1 MPATANARL
10 VQVDALRGFAL
21 LGILSVNIWAF
32 ADPYYASAASN
43 PAYASLLD
51 HGVRLLVA
59 LLFETKFYLLFS
71 FLFGYSFTLQ
81 MAAAERAEA
90 AFVPRML
97 RRQLALLALGLAH
110 GALLYYGEILSTY
123 ALLGL
128 VLLAARN
135 LAAAHA
141 RRWAIGL
148 VVVACSLWMVL
159 GILQGLEGEWVGAGH
174 DEAQAKLAAFS
185 AGALQTLQF
194 HSREVWNTVPALW
207 LLQGPS
213 ALAMFLFGYAAGRQQ
228 WLASPQAW
236 EPRAGRLLLMT
247 APLGLLGALVYA
259 LAAAYRPGGG
269 LETFAFGLGQL
280 TAPLLTAAYG
290 LGMLALFNTP
300 RGARLCARLA
310 PLGKMALSN
319 YLMQSIVL
327 GLLFT
332 GYGAGGINQVEPW
345 LLLPMAATIFI
356 LQMWLSTHWLR
367 RHPYG
372 PFEWLLRAATLLAWP
387 QWRREAR

>member
-1 MPATANARL
+1 MPATATARL

-21 LGILSVNIWAF
+21 FGILSVNIWAF
-32 ADPYYASAASN
+32 ADPFYASTSSN
-43 PAYASLLD
+43 PAYASALD

-59 LLFETKFYLLFS
+59 WLFETKFYLLFS

-97 RRQLALLALGLAH
+97 RRQLALLALGLVH

-135 LAAAHA
+135 LSAARA

-148 VVVACSLWMVL
+148 VVVACALWMVL
-159 GILQGLEGEWVGAGH
+159 GLLQGLGGEWVGTAHG
-174 DEAQAKLAAFS
+174 EGQAKLAAFS

-194 HSREVWNTVPALW
+194 HSREVWATVPALW

-228 WLASPQAW
+228 WLASPQTW
-236 EPRAGRLLLMT
+236 EPRTRRLLLMT
-247 APLGLLGALVYA
+247 APLGLLGALLYA
-259 LAAAYRPGGG
+259 LTAAYKPGGG

-280 TAPLLTAAYG
+280 TAPLLTAAYC
-290 LGMLALFNTP
+290 LLMLALFNTTA
-300 RGARLCARLA
+300 GARLCARLA

-319 YLMQSIVL
+319 YLMQSMLL

-332 GYGAGGINQVEPW
+332 GYGAGWINQVEPW
-345 LLLPMAATIFI
+345 LLLPMAAAIFI
-356 LQMWLSTHWLR
+356 LQMWLSAHWLR

-387 QWRREAR
+387 NWRRSE

>member
-1 MPATANARL
+1 MTSAANTRL

-32 ADPYYASAASN
+32 ADPYYASTTSN
-43 PAYASLLD
+43 PAYAGALD
-51 HGVRLLVA
+51 HLIRLLIA

-90 AFVPRML
+90 AFVPRMV
-97 RRQLALLALGLAH
+97 RRQVALLALGLVH

-135 LAAAHA
+135 LSPA
-141 RRWAIGL
+141 RAGRWAIGL
-148 VVVACSLWMVL
+148 VVVTCSMWMVL
-159 GILQGLEGEWVGAGH
+159 GLLQGLEGTWIGAINH
-174 DEAQAKLAAFS
+174 DAAQKLTAFS
-185 AGALQTLQF
+185 GSALQTLHF
-194 HSREVWNTVPALW
+194 HSQQLARTLPALW
-207 LLQGPS
+207 ILQGPS

-228 WLASPQAW
+228 WLASPWAW
-236 EPRAGRLLLMT
+236 DKRVWQLLLWT
-247 APLGLLGALVYA
+247 APLGLLGAFGYA
-259 LAAAYRPGGG
+259 LTAAYAPGGG
-269 LETFAFGLGQL
+269 LETFAFGIGQL
-280 TAPLLTAAYG
+280 TAPLLTITYG
-290 LGMLALFNTP
+290 VLMLVLFNSTV
-300 RGARLCARLA
+300 GTRLCALLA

-319 YLMQSIVL
+319 YLMQSAVL

-332 GYGAGGINQVEPW
+332 GYGAGWINRIEPL
-345 LLLPMAATIFI
+345 LLLPMVAAIFL
-356 LQMWLSTHWLR
+356 LQMGLSAYWLH

-372 PFEWLLRAATLLAWP
+372 PLEWLLRAVTLLAWP
-387 QWRREAR
+387 SWRRTG

>member
-21 LGILSVNIWAF
+21 FGILSVNIWAF
-32 ADPYYASAASN
+32 ADPYYASTSSN
-43 PAYASLLD
+43 PTYASVLD

-59 LLFETKFYLLFS
+59 WLFETKFYLLFS

-97 RRQLALLALGLAH
+97 RRQLALLILGLAH

-128 VLLAARN
+128 VLLAVRN
-135 LAAAHA
+135 LSAARA

-159 GILQGLEGEWVGAGH
+159 GVLQGLEGQWVGTGH

-185 AGALQTLQF
+185 AGALQTVQF
-194 HSREVWNTVPALW
+194 HSREVWATVPALW

-228 WLASPQAW
+228 WLASSQAW
-236 EPRAGRLLLMT
+236 APRTRRLLLMT

-259 LAAAYRPGGG
+259 LTAAYRPGGG

-280 TAPLLTAAYG
+280 TAPLLTATYC
-290 LGMLALFNTP
+290 LGMLALFNTAT
-300 RGARLCARLA
+300 GARLCACLA

-319 YLMQSIVL
+319 YLMQSMVL

-332 GYGAGGINQVEPW
+332 GYGAGWVNQVEPW
-345 LLLPMAATIFI
+345 LLLPMAAAIFI
-356 LQMWLSTHWLR
+356 LQMGLSAHWLR

-372 PFEWLLRAATLLAWP
+372 
-387 QWRREAR
+387 

>member
-1 MPATANARL
+1 MPATATARL

-21 LGILSVNIWAF
+21 FGILSVNIWAF
-32 ADPYYASAASN
+32 ADPFYASTASN
-43 PAYASLLD
+43 PAYASVLD

-97 RRQLALLALGLAH
+97 RRQLALLALGLVH

-135 LAAAHA
+135 LSAARA

-148 VVVACSLWMVL
+148 VVVACALWMVL
-159 GILQGLEGEWVGAGH
+159 GLLQGLGGEWVGTAHG
-174 DEAQAKLAAFS
+174 EGQAKLAAFS

-194 HSREVWNTVPALW
+194 HSREVWTTVPALW

-236 EPRAGRLLLMT
+236 DPRARRMLLMT

-259 LAAAYRPGGG
+259 LTAAYKPGGG

-280 TAPLLTAAYG
+280 TAPLLTAAYC
-290 LGMLALFNTP
+290 LLMLALFNTTA
-300 RGARLCARLA
+300 GARLCARLA

-319 YLMQSIVL
+319 YLMQSMLL

-332 GYGAGGINQVEPW
+332 GYGAGWINQVEPW
-345 LLLPMAATIFI
+345 LLLPMAAAIFI
-356 LQMWLSTHWLR
+356 LQMWLSAHWLR

-387 QWRREAR
+387 NWRRSQ

>member
-1 MPATANARL
+1 MPSASNERL
-10 VQVDALRGFAL
+10 VQIDALRGFAL

-32 ADPYYASAASN
+32 ADPYYASTSSN
-43 PAYASLLD
+43 PAYASMLD
-51 HGVRLLVA
+51 HGIRLLIA

-81 MAAAERAEA
+81 MAAAERANA
-90 AFVPRML
+90 AFVPRMV
-97 RRQLALLALGLAH
+97 RRQLALLIVGLAH

-128 VLLAARN
+128 VLLAVRN
-135 LAAAHA
+135 LSPASA
-141 RRWAIGL
+141 RQWAIGL
-148 VVVACSLWMVL
+148 VVVACSLWMLL
-159 GILQGLEGEWVGAGH
+159 GILQGLEGDWVGAGH
-174 DEAQAKLAAFS
+174 SEAQKKLAALS
-185 AGALQTLQF
+185 AGAVQTLQF

-228 WLASPQAW
+228 WLASPQPR
-236 EPRAGRLLLMT
+236 ESRAGRLLVVT
-247 APLGLLGALVYA
+247 APIGLLGALIYA
-259 LAAAYRPGGG
+259 LTAAYLPGGG
-269 LETFAFGLGQL
+269 LETFAFGVGQL
-280 TAPLLTAAYG
+280 TAPLLTASYC
-290 LGMLALFNTP
+290 LWMLALFNTP
-300 RGARLCARLA
+300 AGTRLCALLA

-332 GYGAGGINQVEPW
+332 GYGAGWINQIEPW
-345 LLLPMAATIFI
+345 RLLPMVAAIFAV
-356 LQMWLSTHWLR
+356 QMWLSARWLH

-372 PFEWLLRAATLLAWP
+372 PFEWLLRAVTLLAWP
-387 QWRREAR
+387 QWKRGSR

>member
-21 LGILSVNIWAF
+21 FGILSVNIWAF
-32 ADPYYASAASN
+32 ADPYYASTSSN
-43 PAYASLLD
+43 PTYASVLD

-59 LLFETKFYLLFS
+59 WLFETKFYLLFS

-97 RRQLALLALGLAH
+97 RRQLALLILGLAH

-128 VLLAARN
+128 VLLAVRN
-135 LAAAHA
+135 LSAARA

-159 GILQGLEGEWVGAGH
+159 GVLQGLEGQWVGTGH

-185 AGALQTLQF
+185 AGALQTVQF
-194 HSREVWNTVPALW
+194 HSREVWATVPALW

-228 WLASPQAW
+228 WLASSQAW
-236 EPRAGRLLLMT
+236 APRTRRLLLTT

-259 LAAAYRPGGG
+259 LTAAYRPGGG

-280 TAPLLTAAYG
+280 TAPLLTATYC
-290 LGMLALFNTP
+290 LGMLALFNTAT
-300 RGARLCARLA
+300 GARLCACLA

-319 YLMQSIVL
+319 YLMQSMVL

-332 GYGAGGINQVEPW
+332 GYGAGWVNQVEPW
-345 LLLPMAATIFI
+345 LLLPMAAAIFI
-356 LQMWLSTHWLR
+356 LQMGLSAHWLR

>member
-1 MPATANARL
+1 MPATTNARL

-32 ADPYYASAASN
+32 ADPFYASTSSN
-43 PAYASLLD
+43 PAYASALD

-59 LLFETKFYLLFS
+59 WLFETKFYLLFS

-97 RRQLALLALGLAH
+97 RRQLALLVLGLLH

-135 LAAAHA
+135 LSAARAQ
-141 RRWAIGL
+141 RWAVGL
-148 VVVACSLWMVL
+148 VVVACSLWMAL
-159 GILQGLEGEWVGAGH
+159 GVLQGLAGEWVGTGQG
-174 DEAQAKLAAFS
+174 EAQAKLTAFS

-194 HSREVWNTVPALW
+194 HSREVWTTVPALW

-228 WLASPQAW
+228 WLASPQTW
-236 EPRAGRLLLMT
+236 EPRTRRLLLMT
-247 APLGLLGALVYA
+247 APLGLLGALLYA
-259 LAAAYRPGGG
+259 LTAAYRPGGG

-280 TAPLLTAAYG
+280 TAPLLTAAYC
-290 LGMLALFNTP
+290 LLMLALFNTTS
-300 RGARLCARLA
+300 GARLCAYLA

-332 GYGAGGINQVEPW
+332 GYGAGWINQVEPW
-345 LLLPMAATIFI
+345 LLLPMAAAIFI

-387 QWRREAR
+387 NWRRSE

>member
-21 LGILSVNIWAF
+21 FGILSVNIWAF
-32 ADPYYASAASN
+32 ADPYYASTSSN
-43 PAYASLLD
+43 PTYASVLD

-59 LLFETKFYLLFS
+59 WLFETKFYLLFS

-97 RRQLALLALGLAH
+97 RRQLALLILGLAH

-135 LAAAHA
+135 LSAARA

-159 GILQGLEGEWVGAGH
+159 GVLQGLEGQWVGTGH
-174 DEAQAKLAAFS
+174 GEAQAKLAAFS
-185 AGALQTLQF
+185 AGALQTVQF
-194 HSREVWNTVPALW
+194 HSREVWTTVPALW

-228 WLASPQAW
+228 WLASSQAW
-236 EPRAGRLLLMT
+236 APRTRRLLLTT

-259 LAAAYRPGGG
+259 LTAAYRPGGG

-280 TAPLLTAAYG
+280 TAPLLTAAYC
-290 LGMLALFNTP
+290 LVMLALFNTAT
-300 RGARLCARLA
+300 GARLCACLA

-319 YLMQSIVL
+319 YLMQSMVL

-332 GYGAGGINQVEPW
+332 GYGAGWVNQVEPW
-345 LLLPMAATIFI
+345 LLLPMAAAIFI
-356 LQMWLSTHWLR
+356 LQMGLSAHWLR

>member
-21 LGILSVNIWAF
+21 FGILSVNIWAF
-32 ADPYYASAASN
+32 ADPYYASTSSN
-43 PAYASLLD
+43 PTYASVLD

-59 LLFETKFYLLFS
+59 WLFETKFYLLFS

-97 RRQLALLALGLAH
+97 RRQLALLILGLAH

-135 LAAAHA
+135 LSAARA

-159 GILQGLEGEWVGAGH
+159 GVLQGLEGQWVGTGH

-185 AGALQTLQF
+185 AGALQTVQF
-194 HSREVWNTVPALW
+194 HSREVWATVPALW

-228 WLASPQAW
+228 WLASSQAW
-236 EPRAGRLLLMT
+236 APRTRRLLLMT

-259 LAAAYRPGGG
+259 LTAAYRPGGG

-280 TAPLLTAAYG
+280 TAPLLTATYC
-290 LGMLALFNTP
+290 LGMLALFNTAT
-300 RGARLCARLA
+300 GARLCACLA

-319 YLMQSIVL
+319 YLMQSMVL

-332 GYGAGGINQVEPW
+332 GYGAGWVNQVEPW
-345 LLLPMAATIFI
+345 LLLPMAAAIFI
-356 LQMWLSTHWLR
+356 LQMGLSAHWLR

>member
-1 MPATANARL
+1 MPATATARL

-21 LGILSVNIWAF
+21 FGILSVNIWAF
-32 ADPYYASAASN
+32 ADPFYASTTSN
-43 PAYASLLD
+43 PAYASVLD

-97 RRQLALLALGLAH
+97 RRQLALLALGLVH

-135 LAAAHA
+135 LSAARA

-148 VVVACSLWMVL
+148 VVVACALWMVL
-159 GILQGLEGEWVGAGH
+159 GLLQGLGGEWVGTAHG
-174 DEAQAKLAAFS
+174 EGQAKLAAFS

-194 HSREVWNTVPALW
+194 HSREVWATVPALW

-236 EPRAGRLLLMT
+236 DPRARRMLLMT

-259 LAAAYRPGGG
+259 LTAAYKPGGG

-280 TAPLLTAAYG
+280 TAPLLTAAYC
-290 LGMLALFNTP
+290 LLMLALFNTTA
-300 RGARLCARLA
+300 GARLCAHLA

-319 YLMQSIVL
+319 YLMQSMLL

-332 GYGAGGINQVEPW
+332 GYGAGWINQVEPW
-345 LLLPMAATIFI
+345 LLLPMAAAIFI
-356 LQMWLSTHWLR
+356 LQMWLSAHWLR

-387 QWRREAR
+387 NWRRSQ

>member
-1 MPATANARL
+1 MPATATARL

-21 LGILSVNIWAF
+21 FGILSVNIWAF
-32 ADPYYASAASN
+32 ADPFYASTSSN
-43 PAYASLLD
+43 PAYASALD

-59 LLFETKFYLLFS
+59 WLFETKFYLLFS

-90 AFVPRML
+90 AFAPRML
-97 RRQLALLALGLAH
+97 RRQLALLALGLVH

-135 LAAAHA
+135 LSAARAQ
-141 RRWAIGL
+141 RWAVGL
-148 VVVACSLWMVL
+148 VVVACSLWMAL
-159 GILQGLEGEWVGAGH
+159 GVLQGLAGEWVGTGQG
-174 DEAQAKLAAFS
+174 EAQAKLTAFS

-194 HSREVWNTVPALW
+194 HSREVWATVPALW

-236 EPRAGRLLLMT
+236 EPRTRRLLLMT
-247 APLGLLGALVYA
+247 APLGLLGALLYA
-259 LAAAYRPGGG
+259 LTAAYKPGGG

-280 TAPLLTAAYG
+280 TAPLLTAAYC
-290 LGMLALFNTP
+290 LLMLALFNTTA
-300 RGARLCARLA
+300 GARLCARLA

-319 YLMQSIVL
+319 YLMQSMLL

-332 GYGAGGINQVEPW
+332 GYGAGWINQVEPW
-345 LLLPMAATIFI
+345 LLLPMAAAIFI

-372 PFEWLLRAATLLAWP
+372 PFEWLLRAATLMAWP
-387 QWRREAR
+387 NWRHSQ

>member
-1 MPATANARL
+1 M
-10 VQVDALRGFAL
+10 V
-21 LGILSVNIWAF
+21 
-32 ADPYYASAASN
+32 
-43 PAYASLLD
+43 
-51 HGVRLLVA
+51 
-59 LLFETKFYLLFS
+59 
-71 FLFGYSFTLQ
+71 
-81 MAAAERAEA
+81 
-90 AFVPRML
+90 
-97 RRQLALLALGLAH
+97 H

-135 LAAAHA
+135 LSAARA

-148 VVVACSLWMVL
+148 VVVACALWMVL
-159 GILQGLEGEWVGAGH
+159 GLLQGLGGEWVGTAHG
-174 DEAQAKLAAFS
+174 EGQAKLAAFS

-194 HSREVWNTVPALW
+194 HSWEVWATVPALW

-236 EPRAGRLLLMT
+236 DPRARRLLLIT

-259 LAAAYRPGGG
+259 LTAAYKPGGG

-280 TAPLLTAAYG
+280 TAPLLTAAYC
-290 LGMLALFNTP
+290 LLMLALFNTTA
-300 RGARLCARLA
+300 GARLCARLA

-319 YLMQSIVL
+319 YLMQSMLL

-332 GYGAGGINQVEPW
+332 GYGAGWINQVEPW
-345 LLLPMAATIFI
+345 LLLPMAAAIFI

-387 QWRREAR
+387 NWRRSQ

>member
-1 MPATANARL
+1 MPATATARL

-21 LGILSVNIWAF
+21 FGILSVNIWAF
-32 ADPYYASAASN
+32 ADPFYASTSSN
-43 PAYASLLD
+43 PAYASALD

-59 LLFETKFYLLFS
+59 WLFETKFYLLFS

-97 RRQLALLALGLAH
+97 RRQLALLALGLVH

-135 LAAAHA
+135 LSAARA
-141 RRWAIGL
+141 RRWAVGL
-148 VVVACSLWMVL
+148 VVVACSLWMAL
-159 GILQGLEGEWVGAGH
+159 GVLQGLAGESVGTGQG
-174 DEAQAKLAAFS
+174 EAQAKLTAFS

-194 HSREVWNTVPALW
+194 HSREVWTTVPALW

-228 WLASPQAW
+228 WLASPQTW
-236 EPRAGRLLLMT
+236 EPRTRRLLLMT
-247 APLGLLGALVYA
+247 APLGLLGALLYA
-259 LAAAYRPGGG
+259 LTAAYRPGGG

-280 TAPLLTAAYG
+280 TAPLLTAAYC
-290 LGMLALFNTP
+290 LLMLALFNTTS
-300 RGARLCARLA
+300 GARLCAYLA

-319 YLMQSIVL
+319 YLMQSMVL

-332 GYGAGGINQVEPW
+332 GYGAGWINQVEPW

-387 QWRREAR
+387 NWRRSE

>member
-21 LGILSVNIWAF
+21 FGILSVNIWAF
-32 ADPYYASAASN
+32 ADPFYASTASN
-43 PAYASLLD
+43 PAYASVLD

-97 RRQLALLALGLAH
+97 RRQLALLALGLVH

-135 LAAAHA
+135 LSAARA

-148 VVVACSLWMVL
+148 VVVACALWMVL
-159 GILQGLEGEWVGAGH
+159 GLLQGLGGEWVGTAHG
-174 DEAQAKLAAFS
+174 EGQAKLAAFS

-194 HSREVWNTVPALW
+194 HSREVWTTVPALW

-236 EPRAGRLLLMT
+236 DPRARRMLLMT

-259 LAAAYRPGGG
+259 LTAAYKPGGG

-280 TAPLLTAAYG
+280 TAPLLTAAYC
-290 LGMLALFNTP
+290 LLMLALFNTTA
-300 RGARLCARLA
+300 GARLCARLA

-319 YLMQSIVL
+319 YLMQSMLL

-332 GYGAGGINQVEPW
+332 GYGAGWINQVEPW
-345 LLLPMAATIFI
+345 LLLPMAAAIFI
-356 LQMWLSTHWLR
+356 LQMWLSAHWLR

-387 QWRREAR
+387 NWRRSQ

>member
-1 MPATANARL
+1 MPSVTNARL
-10 VQVDALRGFAL
+10 IQVDALRGFAL

-32 ADPYYASAASN
+32 ADPYYASISSN
-43 PAYASLLD
+43 PAYTRSLD

-135 LAAAHA
+135 LSPARA
-141 RRWAIGL
+141 RRWAIRL
-148 VVVACSLWMVL
+148 VVVACSTWMIL
-159 GILQGLEGEWVGAGH
+159 GVLQGLAGEASSATNGDAS
-174 DEAQAKLAAFS
+174 DKLAAFS
-185 AGALQTLQF
+185 GSAWQTLQF
-194 HSREVWNTVPALW
+194 HSLHLWETLPALW

-213 ALAMFLFGYAAGRQQ
+213 ALAMFLFGYAAGRQH
-228 WLASPQAW
+228 WLASPPAW
-236 EPRAGRLLLMT
+236 KLQRLLKVT
-247 APLGLLGALVYA
+247 APVGLFGALIYA
-259 LAAAYRPGGG
+259 LAAAYAPGGG

-280 TAPLLTAAYG
+280 TAPLLTATYC
-290 LGMLALFNTP
+290 LLMLALFNTP
-300 RGARLCARLA
+300 GGARLCTLLA

-319 YLMQSIVL
+319 YLLQSAVL

-332 GYGAGGINQVEPW
+332 GYGAGWINQIEPW
-345 LLLPMAATIFI
+345 LLLPIAGVIFI
-356 LQMWLSTHWLR
+356 GQMWLSARWLR

-372 PFEWLLRAATLLAWP
+372 PFEWLLRAVTLLAWP
-387 QWRREAR
+387 SWRRSE